1 MVNEAHRRTISPV
14 PERRPSRGAITTLD
28 VLEGRSGEAMSQSS
42 PTRHHFSAG
51 NKHLVRFRVEAA
63 AVLTATAILAHAALI
78 DHAIAATAYAVDGL
92 AVATQL
98 NFKSASYRDYKCN
111 PSDQFEGL
119 IWCQKTRAEKGR
131 GSRTYSLLHSKDGKI
146 SYINRS
152 QESAS
157 FNPSES
163 ELAIE
168 RYSRELGESARL
180 LKAPHRSGVA
190 NGVIAV
196 WGKITLEP
204 LDQDSIKLLA
214 DGKKPRK
221 GLLIDYLRDFT
232 RSAKEGLPVYRIVGG
247 PGLIWAASFDQKG
260 RATLR
265 LAAVDVSGFALPPDS
280 ASVDTIAAPA
290 HQEQAPSAAT
300 VAATAAPARQAELPP
315 AAPVVATPAP
325 APQAELPPAAPV
337 VATAAPAEQAEL
349 PPAAPVVA
357 TAAPADQEQLPPAAT
372 VVATAGSAQQEELPS
387 ELNRRIEKLQADLAI
402 SATRVAELESA
413 KSVAERALD
422 KAERAKLDAQ
432 DAKEQVEQ
440 TRTAEKA
447 ASNALIAQLRAE
459 KAAAGPKTSRGEIV
473 LYGAVGGVL
482 FFLITSA
489 IGFLIRRGNASVSTM
504 PAEETQTNPIEVTA
518 QSQDRPTPR
527 QPSAGSAGIAISE
540 AAFERDLEEQVATI
554 NAAKAKLG
562 SGRAAAAT
570 ATS

>member
-1 MVNEAHRRTISPV
+1 MGHTAEQSP
-14 PERRPSRGAITTLD
+14 RSRSDAP
-28 VLEGRSGEAMSQSS
+28 VAAQSQRWMSSRGRSGEAMSQSS
-42 PTRHHFSAG
+42 PTRHHFSADS
-51 NKHLVRFRVEAA
+51 KRFVGFRIEAA
-63 AVLTATAILAHAALI
+63 AVLTATAILAHGALI
-78 DHAIAATAYAVDGL
+78 DHAIAATAYAVDGV

-98 NFKSASYRDYKCN
+98 NFNSASYRDYKCN

-131 GSRTYSLLHSKDGKI
+131 GSRTYSVLHSKDGKI

-180 LKAPHRSGVA
+180 LKAPHRSGLPH
-190 NGVIAV
+190 GVIAV
-196 WGKITLEP
+196 WGKVMLEP
-204 LDQDSIKLLA
+204 LDHDSIKLLA
-214 DGKKPRK
+214 DGKNPRK

-265 LAAVDVSGFALPPDS
+265 LAAVDGSGFTPPPES
-280 ASVDTIAAPA
+280 APVGPIAAPA
-290 HQEQAPSAAT
+290 HQEEAPSAAT
-300 VAATAAPARQAELPP
+300 VVATAAPAQQDELPP
-315 AAPVVATPAP
+315 AAPVVAA
-325 APQAELPPAAPV
+325 AASAQQAELPPAPTVVATPAPADQEQVPATATV
-337 VATAAPAEQAEL
+337 VATAAP
-349 PPAAPVVA
+349 
-357 TAAPADQEQLPPAAT
+357 TNQEQPARAAT
-372 VVATAGSAQQEELPS
+372 VVATAGSAQQDELPS
-387 ELNRRIEKLQADLAI
+387 ELNRRIEKLQTDLAI

-413 KSVAERALD
+413 KSVAERALN
-422 KAERAKLDAQ
+422 KAEQAKLDAQ

-440 TRTAEKA
+440 ARTAEKA

-459 KAAAGPKTSRGEIV
+459 KAAAGPKASRWEIV

-489 IGFLIRRGNASVSTM
+489 IGFLIKRGSVSK
-504 PAEETQTNPIEVTA
+504 TQTKPIEVQA
-518 QSQDRPTPR
+518 
-527 QPSAGSAGIAISE
+527 SAGPAGIAISE
-540 AAFERDLEEQVATI
+540 AAFERDLEEQVAAI
-554 NAAKAKLG
+554 NAAKAMLG
-562 SGRAAAAT
+562 AAPSPVAAG
-570 ATS
+570 

>member
-1 MVNEAHRRTISPV
+1 
-14 PERRPSRGAITTLD
+14 
-28 VLEGRSGEAMSQSS
+28 MSQSS

-78 DHAIAATAYAVDGL
+78 DRAIAATAYAVDGL

-98 NFKSASYRDYKCN
+98 NFKSAPYRDYKCN

-131 GSRTYSLLHSKDGKI
+131 GSRTTAYSLLHSKDGKI

-214 DGKKPRK
+214 DGKKPRR

-265 LAAVDVSGFALPPDS
+265 LAAVDVSGFAPPPDS
-280 ASVDTIAAPA
+280 APVDAIAAPA

-300 VAATAAPARQAELPP
+300 VAATAAPARQAELPL
-315 AAPVVATPAP
+315 AAPVVAAPEPAPQAELPPAAPVAATAAP

-337 VATAAPAEQAEL
+337 VATAAPAPQAEL

-387 ELNRRIEKLQADLAI
+387 ELNRRLEKLQADLAI

-422 KAERAKLDAQ
+422 KAEQAKLDAQ

-440 TRTAEKA
+440 ARTAEKA

-459 KAAAGPKTSRGEIV
+459 KAAAGPKASRGEIV

-554 NAAKAKLG
+554 NAARAKLG
-562 SGRAAAAT
+562 SGQAAAAT

>member
-1 MVNEAHRRTISPV
+1 
-14 PERRPSRGAITTLD
+14 
-28 VLEGRSGEAMSQSS
+28 MSQSS

-290 HQEQAPSAAT
+290 HQEQ
-300 VAATAAPARQAELPP
+300 LPP

-325 APQAELPPAAPV
+325 AQQAELPPAAPV

-402 SATRVAELESA
+402 SATRLAELESA

-489 IGFLIRRGNASVSTM
+489 IGFLIRRGNACVSTM

>member
-1 MVNEAHRRTISPV
+1 
-14 PERRPSRGAITTLD
+14 
-28 VLEGRSGEAMSQSS
+28 MSKSS
-42 PTRHHFSAG
+42 PTRHHFSADS
-51 NKHLVRFRVEAA
+51 KHFVRFRIEAA
-63 AVLTATAILAHAALI
+63 AALTATAILAHGALI
-78 DHAIAATAYAVDGL
+78 DHATAATAYAVDGV

-131 GSRTYSLLHSKDGKI
+131 GSRTTVYSLLHSKDGKI

-196 WGKITLEP
+196 WGKVTLEP
-204 LDQDSIKLLA
+204 LDQDGIKLLA
-214 DGKKPRK
+214 DGKNPRK

-265 LAAVDVSGFALPPDS
+265 LAAVDVSGFAPPPDS
-280 ASVDTIAAPA
+280 APVGPIAALA
-290 HQEQAPSAAT
+290 HREKAPSAAAVVAT
-300 VAATAAPARQAELPP
+300 ATATQQDELPPAAPVVAAAAPAQQAELPP
-315 AAPVVATPAP
+315 AAPVVAAAAPTPQAELPP
-325 APQAELPPAAPV
+325 ATPVVAAAALAAQAELPPAAPV
-337 VATAAPAEQAEL
+337 PAT
-349 PPAAPVVA
+349 
-357 TAAPADQEQLPPAAT
+357 TAPADQEQLAPAAT
-372 VVATAGSAQQEELPS
+372 VVATAGSAHQEELPS

-413 KSVAERALD
+413 KSDAERARD
-422 KAERAKLDAQ
+422 KAEQAKRDAQ

-440 TRTAEKA
+440 ARTAEMV

-459 KAAAGPKTSRGEIV
+459 KAAAGPKASRWEIV
-473 LYGAVGGVL
+473 LYGAIGGVL

-489 IGFLIRRGNASVSTM
+489 IGFLIKRGSVSK
-504 PAEETQTNPIEVTA
+504 TQTKPIEVQA
-518 QSQDRPTPR
+518 
-527 QPSAGSAGIAISE
+527 SAAPAGIAISE
-540 AAFERDLEEQVATI
+540 AAFERDLKEQVAAI
-554 NAAKAKLG
+554 NAAKAMLG
-562 SGRAAAAT
+562 AAPTPVAAG
-570 ATS
+570 

>member
-1 MVNEAHRRTISPV
+1 MSPLAG
-14 PERRPSRGAITTLD
+14 RCPSRGAITTLD
-28 VLEGRSGEAMSQSS
+28 VAEGRSGEAMSQSS

-63 AVLTATAILAHAALI
+63 AALTATAILAHAALI

-131 GSRTYSLLHSKDGKI
+131 GSRTTAYSLLHSKDGKI

-214 DGKKPRK
+214 DGKKPRR

-265 LAAVDVSGFALPPDS
+265 LAAVDVSGFAPPPDS
-280 ASVDTIAAPA
+280 APVDTIAAPA

-315 AAPVVATPAP
+315 AAPVVAAPAP
-325 APQAELPPAAPV
+325 AP
-337 VATAAPAEQAEL
+337 QAEL

-387 ELNRRIEKLQADLAI
+387 ELNRRLEKLQADLAI

-422 KAERAKLDAQ
+422 KAEQAKLDAQ

-440 TRTAEKA
+440 ARTAEKA

-459 KAAAGPKTSRGEIV
+459 KAAAGPKASRGEIV

-554 NAAKAKLG
+554 NAARAKLG
-562 SGRAAAAT
+562 SGQAAAAT

>member
-1 MVNEAHRRTISPV
+1 MGHTDEQSPRARSDAPV
-14 PERRPSRGAITTLD
+14 AAQSQRWMSSR
-28 VLEGRSGEAMSQSS
+28 GRSGEAMSQSS
-42 PTRHHFSAG
+42 PTRHHFNAG
-51 NKHLVRFRVEAA
+51 RKRLVRFKIEAA
-63 AVLTATAILAHAALI
+63 AVLTATAVLSHGALI
-78 DHAIAATAYAVDGL
+78 GHAIAATAYAVDGV
-92 AVATQL
+92 AVASQL
-98 NFKSASYRDYKCN
+98 NFNSASYRDYKCN

-119 IWCQKTRAEKGR
+119 IWCQKTRAEKGK
-131 GSRTYSLLHSKDGKI
+131 GSRTYSVLHSKDGKI

-180 LKAPHRSGVA
+180 LKAPHRNGLPH
-190 NGVIAV
+190 GVIAV
-196 WGKITLEP
+196 WGEVTLEP
-204 LDQDSIKLLA
+204 LDHDSIKLLA
-214 DGKKPRK
+214 DGKNPRK

-265 LAAVDVSGFALPPDS
+265 LAAVDVSGFTPPPES
-280 ASVDTIAAPA
+280 APVGPIAAPA
-290 HQEQAPSAAT
+290 PQDEAPSAAT
-300 VAATAAPARQAELPP
+300 VAATAAPAQQSDLPPAPPVVAAAAPANQEQPAPPATVVAAAAPAQQAELPP
-315 AAPVVATPAP
+315 AAPVVAA
-325 APQAELPPAAPV
+325 
-337 VATAAPAEQAEL
+337 
-349 PPAAPVVA
+349 
-357 TAAPADQEQLPPAAT
+357 AAPADQEQPA
-372 VVATAGSAQQEELPS
+372 VVATADAPQQEALPS

-422 KAERAKLDAQ
+422 KALQAKRDAQ

-440 TRTAEKA
+440 ARTAEKA
-447 ASNALIAQLRAE
+447 ASNTLIAQLRAE
-459 KAAAGPKTSRGEIV
+459 KAAAGPKASRWEIV

-489 IGFLIRRGNASVSTM
+489 IGFLIKRSSVSKTQTK
-504 PAEETQTNPIEVTA
+504 PIETQA
-518 QSQDRPTPR
+518 
-527 QPSAGSAGIAISE
+527 SAGPAGIAISE

-554 NAAKAKLG
+554 NAAKAMLG
-562 SGRAAAAT
+562 PAPSPVAAG
-570 ATS
+570 

>member
-1 MVNEAHRRTISPV
+1 
-14 PERRPSRGAITTLD
+14 
-28 VLEGRSGEAMSQSS
+28 MSQSS
-42 PTRHHFSAG
+42 PTRHHFSADS
-51 NKHLVRFRVEAA
+51 KHFVRFRIEAA
-63 AVLTATAILAHAALI
+63 AVLTATAILAHGALI

-98 NFKSASYRDYKCN
+98 KFNSASYRDYKCN

-119 IWCQKTRAEKGR
+119 TWCQKTRAEKGR
-131 GSRTYSLLHSKDGKI
+131 GSRTTTYSLLHSKDGKI

-196 WGKITLEP
+196 WGQITLEP
-204 LDQDSIKLLA
+204 LDQDSIKRLA
-214 DGKKPRK
+214 DGKNPRK

-265 LAAVDVSGFALPPDS
+265 LAAVDVSGFAPPADS
-280 ASVDTIAAPA
+280 APVDAIAAPA
-290 HQEQAPSAAT
+290 HQEEAPSAAT
-300 VAATAAPARQAELPP
+300 VAATA
-315 AAPVVATPAP
+315 AP

-337 VATAAPAEQAEL
+337 VATAAAAAQAESPSAAPVVATATPAPQAEL
-349 PPAAPVVA
+349 PRAAPVLA
-357 TAAPADQEQLPPAAT
+357 TAAPADQEQLAAAAT
-372 VVATAGSAQQEELPS
+372 VVATPGSAQQDELPS

-413 KSVAERALD
+413 KSVAERAL
-422 KAERAKLDAQ
+422 AEAEQAKLVAEN
-432 DAKEQVEQ
+432 AKEQVEQ
-440 TRTAEKA
+440 ARTAEKA

-459 KAAAGPKTSRGEIV
+459 KAAAGPKASRWEIV

-489 IGFLIRRGNASVSTM
+489 IGFLIKRGNASKSSK
-504 PAEETQTNPIEVTA
+504 PAEKMRTKPIEV
-518 QSQDRPTPR
+518 
-527 QPSAGSAGIAISE
+527 QPSAGSAEIAISQ
-540 AAFERDLEEQVATI
+540 AAFVRDLEEEVATI
-554 NAAKAKLG
+554 NAAKAMLG
-562 SGRAAAAT
+562 LGQSAVAT
-570 ATS
+570 TSS

>member
-1 MVNEAHRRTISPV
+1 
-14 PERRPSRGAITTLD
+14 
-28 VLEGRSGEAMSQSS
+28 MSQSS

-51 NKHLVRFRVEAA
+51 SKHFVRFRVEVA
-63 AVLTATAILAHAALI
+63 AVLTATAILAHAASI
-78 DHAIAATAYAVDGL
+78 DHAVAATAYAVDGL

-98 NFKSASYRDYKCN
+98 NFNSASYRDYKCN
-111 PSDQFEGL
+111 RSDQFEGL
-119 IWCQKTRAEKGR
+119 VWCQKTRAEKGR
-131 GSRTYSLLHSKDGKI
+131 GSRTTTYSLLHSKDGKI

-190 NGVIAV
+190 NGIIAV
-196 WGKITLEP
+196 WGQITLEP
-204 LDQDSIKLLA
+204 LDQGSIKLLA
-214 DGKKPRK
+214 DGKNPRK

-265 LAAVDVSGFALPPDS
+265 LAAVDVSGFTPPADS
-280 ASVDTIAAPA
+280 TPVGPIAAPA
-290 HQEQAPSAAT
+290 HQEEAPSAAA
-300 VAATAAPARQAELPP
+300 VAATAAPAQQAELPP
-315 AAPVVATPAP
+315 AAPVVAA
-325 APQAELPPAAPV
+325 
-337 VATAAPAEQAEL
+337 AAPAQQAEL

-357 TAAPADQEQLPPAAT
+357 TAAPADQEQVAPAAT

-422 KAERAKLDAQ
+422 KAEQAKLAAQ

-440 TRTAEKA
+440 ARTAEKA

-459 KAAAGPKTSRGEIV
+459 KAAAGPKASRWEIV

-489 IGFLIRRGNASVSTM
+489 IGFLIKRGSVSK
-504 PAEETQTNPIEVTA
+504 TQTKPVEVQA
-518 QSQDRPTPR
+518 
-527 QPSAGSAGIAISE
+527 SAGPAGIAISE
-540 AAFERDLEEQVATI
+540 AAFERDLEQQVAAI
-554 NAAKAKLG
+554 NAAKAMLG
-562 SGRAAAAT
+562 AAPSPVAAG
-570 ATS
+570 

>member
-1 MVNEAHRRTISPV
+1 
-14 PERRPSRGAITTLD
+14 
-28 VLEGRSGEAMSQSS
+28 MSQSS
-42 PTRHHFSAG
+42 PTRHHFNAG
-51 NKHLVRFRVEAA
+51 SKRLVRFRVEAA
-63 AVLTATAILAHAALI
+63 AVLTATAIVAHAASI

-119 IWCQKTRAEKGR
+119 VWCQKTRAEKGR
-131 GSRTYSLLHSKDGKI
+131 GSRTTVYSLLHSKDGKI

-157 FNPSES
+157 FDPGES
-163 ELAIE
+163 DLAIE

-265 LAAVDVSGFALPPDS
+265 LAAVDVSGFAPPPDS
-280 ASVDTIAAPA
+280 APADAIAAPA
-290 HQEQAPSAAT
+290 HQDEAPSAAT
-300 VAATAAPARQAELPP
+300 VAATGAPAPQAELPP
-315 AAPVVATPAP
+315 PAPVVAAAAS

-337 VATAAPAEQAEL
+337 VATAAPAQQAEL

-357 TAAPADQEQLPPAAT
+357 TAAPAPQAELPPAASAVATAAPADQEQLAPAAT

-422 KAERAKLDAQ
+422 KAEQAKLDAQ

-440 TRTAEKA
+440 ARTAEKA

-459 KAAAGPKTSRGEIV
+459 KAAAGPKASRGEIV

-489 IGFLIRRGNASVSTM
+489 IGFLLKRGNARPSTT
-504 PAEETQTNPIEVTA
+504 PAEKTQTRPIEEQA
-518 QSQDRPTPR
+518 
-527 QPSAGSAGIAISE
+527 SAGSAGIAISE
-540 AAFERDLEEQVATI
+540 AAFARDLEEQVATI
-554 NAAKAKLG
+554 NAARAKLG
-562 SGRAAAAT
+562 SGQAVAAT
-570 ATS
+570 ASS

>member
-1 MVNEAHRRTISPV
+1 APV
-14 PERRPSRGAITTLD
+14 AAQSQRWMSSR
-28 VLEGRSGEAMSQSS
+28 GRSGEAMSQSS
-42 PTRHHFSAG
+42 PTRHHFSADS
-51 NKHLVRFRVEAA
+51 KHFVRFRVEAA
-63 AVLTATAILAHAALI
+63 AVLTATAILAHRALI

-98 NFKSASYRDYKCN
+98 NFNSASYRDYKCN
-111 PSDQFEGL
+111 RSDQFEGL
-119 IWCQKTRAEKGR
+119 TWCQKTRAEKGR
-131 GSRTYSLLHSKDGKI
+131 GSRTTVYSLLHSKDGKI

-196 WGKITLEP
+196 WGQITLEP
-204 LDQDSIKLLA
+204 LDKDSIKLLA
-214 DGKKPRK
+214 DGKNPRK

-265 LAAVDVSGFALPPDS
+265 LAAVDVSGFTPPADPTP
-280 ASVDTIAAPA
+280 VGPIAAPA
-290 HQEQAPSAAT
+290 HQEEAPSAAA
-300 VAATAAPARQAELPP
+300 VAATAAPAQQAELPP
-315 AAPVVATPAP
+315 AAPVVAA
-325 APQAELPPAAPV
+325 
-337 VATAAPAEQAEL
+337 
-349 PPAAPVVA
+349 
-357 TAAPADQEQLPPAAT
+357 AAPADQEQVAPAAT

-422 KAERAKLDAQ
+422 KAEQAKLAAQ

-440 TRTAEKA
+440 ARTAEKA

-459 KAAAGPKTSRGEIV
+459 KAAAGPKASRWEIV
-473 LYGAVGGVL
+473 LYGAIGGVL

-489 IGFLIRRGNASVSTM
+489 IGFLIKRGNASVSTTSV
-504 PAEETQTNPIEVTA
+504 EKTQTKPVEVQA
-518 QSQDRPTPR
+518 
-527 QPSAGSAGIAISE
+527 SAGPAGIAISE
-540 AAFERDLEEQVATI
+540 AAFERDLEQQVAAI
-554 NAAKAKLG
+554 NAAKAMLG
-562 SGRAAAAT
+562 AAPSPVAAG
-570 ATS
+570 

>member
-1 MVNEAHRRTISPV
+1 MGHTVEQSP
-14 PERRPSRGAITTLD
+14 PSRSDAP
-28 VLEGRSGEAMSQSS
+28 VAAQSHRWMSSRGRSGEAMSQSS
-42 PTRHHFSAG
+42 PTRHHFNAG
-51 NKHLVRFRVEAA
+51 SKRLVRFRVEAA
-63 AVLTATAILAHAALI
+63 AVLTATAILTHAGLI

-131 GSRTYSLLHSKDGKI
+131 GSRTTVYSLLHSKDGKI

-265 LAAVDVSGFALPPDS
+265 SAAVDVSGFAPPPDS
-280 ASVDTIAAPA
+280 APVDAIAAPA
-290 HQEQAPSAAT
+290 HQEEAPAAAT
-300 VAATAAPARQAELPP
+300 VAATAALAPQAELPP
-315 AAPVVATPAP
+315 VAPVVATAAP
-325 APQAELPPAAPV
+325 AQQAELPPAAPV
-337 VATAAPAEQAEL
+337 VATAAPAPQAEL

-372 VVATAGSAQQEELPS
+372 VIATPAPADLEQLAPAATVVATAGAAQQEELPS

-422 KAERAKLDAQ
+422 KAEQAKLDAQ

-440 TRTAEKA
+440 ARTAEKT

-459 KAAAGPKTSRGEIV
+459 KAAVGPKASRWEIV

-489 IGFLIRRGNASVSTM
+489 IGFLIKRGSVSK
-504 PAEETQTNPIEVTA
+504 TQTKPVEVQA
-518 QSQDRPTPR
+518 
-527 QPSAGSAGIAISE
+527 SAGPAGIAISE
-540 AAFERDLEEQVATI
+540 AAFARDLEEQVAAI
-554 NAAKAKLG
+554 NAAKAMLG
-562 SGRAAAAT
+562 AARSPVAAG
-570 ATS
+570 